1 MRASIIISVLAL
13 VLTTQCFAN
22 EKRILQKD
30 ITRELAGMW
39 LTRGKMTFLGH
50 QCNLT
55 LVPKFSFWN
64 LYYDGTFTCPQWTDI
79 EGNSKRRCKIDA
91 VLKAMEQFLRKGI
104 AKGLFK
110 YREATDWLNDMRNK
124 SRLLPVYR

>member
-1 MRASIIISVLAL
+1 MRASTIISVLAL

-22 EKRILQKD
+22 EKRILQKE
-30 ITRELAGMW
+30 ITGVE
-39 LTRGKMTFLGH
+39 MTFLGH

-55 LVPKFSFWN
+55 LVLKFSFWN

-79 EGNSKRRCKIDA
+79 EGKSKRRCKIDA

>member
-22 EKRILQKD
+22 EKRIIQND

-39 LTRGKMTFLGH
+39 LTRVEMTFLGH

-55 LVPKFSFWN
+55 LVLKFSFWN

-79 EGNSKRRCKIDA
+79 EGKSDKRCELTA
-91 VLKAMEQFLRKGI
+91 TMAAMEQFLSKGI

-110 YREATDWLNDMRNK
+110 YREAADWLNDIRNATAT
-124 SRLLPVYR
+124 S

>member
-39 LTRGKMTFLGH
+39 LTRGEMTFLGH

-79 EGNSKRRCKIDA
+79 EGKSEKRCKLTA
-91 VLKAMEQFLRKGI
+91 TMAAMEQFLRKGI

-110 YREATDWLNDMRNK
+110 YREATDWLNDKRNATTT
-124 SRLLPVYR
+124 S